1 MSREISWKVDVKV
14 IDGPK
19 VAASDKLEVE
29 AYGMV
34 EVTAPDK
41 DTDGGKVTVDVQPSD
56 SGVKFLL
63 ITTASGEY
71 KDLTYKVDGGDT
83 RTLNAPLLLIGEGAV
98 KLLGATQEQFE
109 FTNTGTSQITVNILV
124 GRKAVVTPP

>member
-19 VAASDKLEVE
+19 VTAYDKLGVE
-29 AYGMV
+29 AYGMIEV
-34 EVTAPDK
+34 EVPDK

-56 SGVKFLL
+56 SGVKFLM
-63 ITTASGEY
+63 ITTASGDY
-71 KDLTYKVDGGDT
+71 KDLTYKVDGGSAQ
-83 RTLNAPLLLIGEGAV
+83 TLDAPLLLIGEGAV

-109 FTNTGTSQITVNILV
+109 FTNAATSPVTVNILV